1 MNSFN
6 FNKYIKD
13 NLLLKEEADITLN
26 SDLSARLAS
35 DASKKLTIPKGA
47 KVTVVKKRLDNEPT
61 VTQLKY
67 DGKLVN
73 VNAGNFDNQYSKEI
87 ASNNKPNE
95 LKEEEDNE
103 YNEMS
108 NPEILS
114 ILEKIKDVYSKE
126 DNQNEPAF
134 VKAVQ
139 HLQAAIEAI
148 NMRAGD

>member
-26 SDLSARLAS
+26 SDLTATMAS

-61 VTQLKY
+61 VTQLEY

-73 VNAGNFDNQYSKEI
+73 VNAGPFI
-87 ASNNKPNE
+87 NNYFRGK
-95 LKEEEDNE
+95 
-103 YNEMS
+103 
-108 NPEILS
+108 
-114 ILEKIKDVYSKE
+114 
-126 DNQNEPAF
+126 
-134 VKAVQ
+134 
-139 HLQAAIEAI
+139 
-148 NMRAGD
+148 

>member
-1 MNSFN
+1 MNLFN

-13 NLLLKEEADITLN
+13 NPLLKEEADITLN

-73 VNAGNFDNQYSKEI
+73 VNADSFISKYLH
-87 ASNNKPNE
+87 K
-95 LKEEEDNE
+95 K
-103 YNEMS
+103 
-108 NPEILS
+108 
-114 ILEKIKDVYSKE
+114 
-126 DNQNEPAF
+126 
-134 VKAVQ
+134 
-139 HLQAAIEAI
+139 
-148 NMRAGD
+148 

>member
-13 NLLLKEEADITLN
+13 NPLLKEEADITLN

-73 VNAGNFDNQYSKEI
+73 VNADSFISKYLH
-87 ASNNKPNE
+87 K
-95 LKEEEDNE
+95 K
-103 YNEMS
+103 
-108 NPEILS
+108 
-114 ILEKIKDVYSKE
+114 
-126 DNQNEPAF
+126 
-134 VKAVQ
+134 
-139 HLQAAIEAI
+139 
-148 NMRAGD
+148 

>member
-1 MNSFN
+1 MNPFN

-13 NLLLKEEADITLN
+13 NFLLKEEDGITLN

-73 VNAGNFDNQYSKEI
+73 VNADSFISKYLH
-87 ASNNKPNE
+87 K
-95 LKEEEDNE
+95 K
-103 YNEMS
+103 
-108 NPEILS
+108 
-114 ILEKIKDVYSKE
+114 
-126 DNQNEPAF
+126 
-134 VKAVQ
+134 
-139 HLQAAIEAI
+139 
-148 NMRAGD
+148 

>member
-1 MNSFN
+1 VKNKQTKMNSFN

-13 NLLLKEEADITLN
+13 NPLLKEEADITLN

-73 VNAGNFDNQYSKEI
+73 VNADSFISKYLH
-87 ASNNKPNE
+87 K
-95 LKEEEDNE
+95 K
-103 YNEMS
+103 
-108 NPEILS
+108 
-114 ILEKIKDVYSKE
+114 
-126 DNQNEPAF
+126 
-134 VKAVQ
+134 
-139 HLQAAIEAI
+139 
-148 NMRAGD
+148 